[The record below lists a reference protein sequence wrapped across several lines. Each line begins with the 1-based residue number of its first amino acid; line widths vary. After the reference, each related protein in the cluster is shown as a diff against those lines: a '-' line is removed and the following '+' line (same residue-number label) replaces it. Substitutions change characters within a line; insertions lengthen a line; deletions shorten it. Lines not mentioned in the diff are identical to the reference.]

1 MIKTFNLNY
10 QIKFMNMCLDLQDIV
25 SVANT
30 AIQNHRVEEVY
41 VFASIA
47 LPMQSAKSKVKSST
61 YIQLTFNSQNIEK
74 KFKHLMKGGLAQFLA
89 SPEKES

>member
-1 MIKTFNLNY
+1 
-10 QIKFMNMCLDLQDIV
+10 MNMCLDLQDIV

-61 YIQLTFNSQNIEK
+61 YIQLTFNS
-74 KFKHLMKGGLAQFLA
+74 
-89 SPEKES
+89 